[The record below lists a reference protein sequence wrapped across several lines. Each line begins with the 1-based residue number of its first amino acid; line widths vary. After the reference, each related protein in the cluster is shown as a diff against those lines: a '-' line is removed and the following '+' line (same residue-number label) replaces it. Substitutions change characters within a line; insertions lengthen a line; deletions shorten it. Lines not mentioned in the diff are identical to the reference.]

1 MVIVVLGR
9 VLFRC
14 EGLSA
19 VGSYLGA
26 MLGLSGAGTGQAVYF
41 LREYGV
47 FLLLGAIASLP
58 VRDAL
63 ADALSRRGTEK
74 TLRWGAALLG
84 LGVLG
89 ISFLQLISST
99 ANPFIYYR
107 F

>member
-1 MVIVVLGR
+1 M
-9 VLFRC
+9 
-14 EGLSA
+14 
-19 VGSYLGA
+19 
-26 MLGLSGAGTGQAVYF
+26 
-41 LREYGV
+41 

-63 ADALSRRGTEK
+63 ADALSRRGAEK

-89 ISFLQLISST
+89 LSFLQLISST